1 MEIEK
6 TKMAAIS
13 AAISAY
19 QKEEKK
25 TFSSESPTT
34 SFQVLSNVWG
44 LSGRQAIMHMR
55 NLLQCRIFR
64 K

>member
-6 TKMAAIS
+6 RKMAAIS

-19 QKEEKK
+19 QKEGKEI
-25 TFSSESPTT
+25 SAIESPTA

-44 LSGRQAIMHMR
+44 LSGRQAMMHMR
-55 NLLQCRIFR
+55 NLLQLRIFQ